1 MRGNLETV
9 QILLRFPG
17 KTPLHYASERGHLDV
32 VRLLLGSGADVNAR
46 MDDGST
52 PLHVTP
58 CRAGDSIEVADED
71 DKEMIK
77 LLSEHIAK

>member
-1 MRGNLETV
+1 FR
-9 QILLRFPG
+9 R

-46 MDDGST
+46 RTMVL
-52 PLHVTP
+52 PRYMWLH
-58 CRAGDSIEVADED
+58 AGLSLLWVIQEGKVAVATFEVAIR